1 MDERIDKYFQ
11 GELKKPERV
20 KLLLEVVR
28 DEELRKQ
35 IVEFQNVYT
44 LTGLAPQGADKEAG
58 QQSLQQFMKRQ
69 RRMVRR
75 KYLIRSLGYAAAA
88 AILIVSVWITAVSY
102 VDKPDDYVAAQ
113 QEFFVPAGQ
122 RARIKLP
129 DGTFVWLNA
138 GSVLT
143 YPSIFGEERK
153 VYLKGEGFFDVA
165 KNEKSPFIVSTGT
178 LDIRAL
184 GTQFNVFCY
193 PDAGLISTS
202 LIEGSVKVYHPEDE
216 ANGVVLKPNQQLVY
230 DRQSF
235 QTIQVKNEDDLLWKD
250 GIYNFK
256 SERLESILKK
266 LELYY
271 DVKIVVK
278 SPEILSYRY
287 TGKFRQRDGVVEILR
302 IIQKIHHFKMSE
314 NDERNIVTLY
324 R

>member
-1 MDERIDKYFQ
+1 M
-11 GELKKPERV
+11 
-20 KLLLEVVR
+20 
-28 DEELRKQ
+28 
-35 IVEFQNVYT
+35 
-44 LTGLAPQGADKEAG
+44 
-58 QQSLQQFMKRQ
+58 
-69 RRMVRR
+69 
-75 KYLIRSLGYAAAA
+75 GYAAAA

-235 QTIQVKNEDDLLWKD
+235 QTIQMKNEDDLLWKD

>member
-1 MDERIDKYFQ
+1 
-11 GELKKPERV
+11 
-20 KLLLEVVR
+20 
-28 DEELRKQ
+28 
-35 IVEFQNVYT
+35 
-44 LTGLAPQGADKEAG
+44 
-58 QQSLQQFMKRQ
+58 
-69 RRMVRR
+69 MVRR

-184 GTQFNVFCY
+184 GTQFNVFISIAAAAAY
-193 PDAGLISTS
+193 P
-202 LIEGSVKVYHPEDE
+202 K
-216 ANGVVLKPNQQLVY
+216 
-230 DRQSF
+230 
-235 QTIQVKNEDDLLWKD
+235 
-250 GIYNFK
+250 
-256 SERLESILKK
+256 
-266 LELYY
+266 
-271 DVKIVVK
+271 
-278 SPEILSYRY
+278 
-287 TGKFRQRDGVVEILR
+287 LR
-302 IIQKIHHFKMSE
+302 IRYFLRTIRRCLFMNCCRLCWPAS
-314 NDERNIVTLY
+314 LSAP
-324 R
+324 